1 MISKL
6 GTAMLFSVSLL
17 NAVIIDRVAIVI
29 ENSIIKDSDIDL
41 DIRVTAFLNGEP
53 LSSSEA
59 ARRAAANRL
68 IDQYF
73 IKAEIRAGGYAT
85 AAIAEANR
93 QLTELERQRF
103 HSQAKFEN
111 ELEKYGLTELSLR
124 TQFQW
129 QLTVLAFIDQ
139 RFRSAAGAGEDEI
152 QSYFTKHEAE
162 LQRSFPGKKSM
173 EDLRGDIKDL
183 IEGEKT
189 NQLFFAWLDEQ
200 RKQAKIV
207 YHEPSLK

>member
-6 GTAMLFSVSLL
+6 GIAMLFSVSLL
-17 NAVIIDRVAIVI
+17 NAVIIDRVAIVT
-29 ENSIIKDSDIDL
+29 ENSIIKDSDIERDV
-41 DIRVTAFLNGEP
+41 RVTEFLNGDP
-53 LSSSEA
+53 LSFSEA

-73 IKAEIRAGGYAT
+73 VKAEIRTGGYAT
-85 AAIAEANR
+85 ASMTEADR
-93 QLTELERQRF
+93 QLSALEGRRF
-103 HSQAKFEN
+103 HSHTTLQN

-139 RFRSAAGAGEDEI
+139 RFRSAAAVGEDEI
-152 QSYFTKHEAE
+152 KSYFTKHEAE

-173 EDLRGDIKDL
+173 EDLRGDITDL